1 MDTQIRSVSQTLGR
15 LIIMLLMLRLRLV
28 LLPLAHVAVGLVTY
42 AQVHDRIFMSVEP
55 NKLVEVL
62 EAGRQQSPE

>member
-1 MDTQIRSVSQTLGR
+1 
-15 LIIMLLMLRLRLV
+15 MLLMLRLRLV